1 LPAERGT
8 NGAPRLRLQM
18 GQSSAERP
26 PHPDPLPE
34 GEGAEAGR
42 PVGIVV
48 GLVAEAKVAGSL
60 GARIAIGGGTSAGA
74 ASAADT
80 LAPRVSALISFGLAG
95 GLDPALPPGALLI
108 PATVL
113 AEDGQWDTDP
123 ILNARLGGPTPGA
136 LFGDGAILAT
146 TGAKAAL
153 HARTGAVAVD
163 LESAAVAR
171 IAARHGLPF
180 AVLRAVCDPAGRDL
194 PRAALA
200 ALDGQGRIGAL
211 RVVAAILAQPG
222 EILGLIA
229 LGRDAA
235 RARLALVTRVRA
247 IGRLGSAP

>member
-1 LPAERGT
+1 
-8 NGAPRLRLQM
+8 M
-18 GQSSAERP
+18 
-26 PHPDPLPE
+26 
-34 GEGAEAGR
+34 
-42 PVGIVV
+42 
-48 GLVAEAKVAGSL
+48 
-60 GARIAIGGGTSAGA
+60 
-74 ASAADT
+74 
-80 LAPRVSALISFGLAG
+80 SALISFGLAG
-95 GLDPALPPGALLI
+95 GLDLALPAGALLV

-113 AEDGQWDTDP
+113 ADDGQWDADP
-123 ILNARLGGPTPGA
+123 ILMACLGGSTPGA
-136 LFGDGAILAT
+136 LFGDGIILAT

-180 AVLRAVCDPAGRDL
+180 AVLRAVCDPGGRDL

-200 ALDGQGRIGAL
+200 ALDGKGRIGAL
-211 RVVAAILAQPG
+211 RVAAAILARPG
-222 EILGLIA
+222 DIPGLIA